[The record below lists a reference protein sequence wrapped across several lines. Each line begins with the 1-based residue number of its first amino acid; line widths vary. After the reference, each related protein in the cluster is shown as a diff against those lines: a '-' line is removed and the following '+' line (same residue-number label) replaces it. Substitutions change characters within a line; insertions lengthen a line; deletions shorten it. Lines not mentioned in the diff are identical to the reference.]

1 MKRFLMLLCMTV
13 LLVVVLAVPAF
24 AAEGHTHCL
33 CNDSEE
39 LGHTDHQCSSVPFVA
54 VDQDGFEALFAD
66 GKLTG
71 NASVYLTEDIT
82 LGSEYKLNGNTL
94 NLCLHNKTITMT
106 STAKL
111 YADGTTGDG
120 DSDPF

>member
-1 MKRFLMLLCMTV
+1 MKRFLMILCMTV

-24 AAEGHTHCL
+24 AAEGHARCL

-82 LGSEYKLNGNTL
+82 LGSEYKLNGNTR